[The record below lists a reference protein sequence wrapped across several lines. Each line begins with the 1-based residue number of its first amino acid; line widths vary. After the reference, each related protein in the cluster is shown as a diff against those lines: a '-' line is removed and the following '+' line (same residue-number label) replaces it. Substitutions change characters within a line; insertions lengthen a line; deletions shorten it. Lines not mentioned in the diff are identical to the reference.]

1 MAKEIPDSFI
11 AGQFDNPSNAA
22 AHYETTG
29 PEIWADTDGKVDIF
43 VAGIGTGGT
52 ITGVGKY
59 LKEKNPAVQIVA
71 VEPAASPLLSKGV
84 AGPHGIQ
91 GIGANFV
98 PDVLNTD
105 IYDEIVTVTN
115 EDAYAAGRSLAREE
129 GLLSGI
135 SAGAAVHAAK
145 EIAKTLWYSCLIR
158 ATDISPLLCSRNN
171 GKGAAAIHTDDCG
184 TDHVD

>member
-1 MAKEIPDSFI
+1 MAYS
-11 AGQFDNPSNAA
+11 
-22 AHYETTG
+22 
-29 PEIWADTDGKVDIF
+29 GKVAWKQII
-43 VAGIGTGGT
+43 VHPGLVSGETGITDSIQIKGDLQGRTF
-52 ITGVGKY
+52 

-145 EIAKTLWYSCLIR
+145 EIAKR
-158 ATDISPLLCSRNN
+158 PENA
-171 GKGAAAIHTDDCG
+171 GKNIVVFLPDTGDRYLSTPMFQE
-184 TDHVD
+184 